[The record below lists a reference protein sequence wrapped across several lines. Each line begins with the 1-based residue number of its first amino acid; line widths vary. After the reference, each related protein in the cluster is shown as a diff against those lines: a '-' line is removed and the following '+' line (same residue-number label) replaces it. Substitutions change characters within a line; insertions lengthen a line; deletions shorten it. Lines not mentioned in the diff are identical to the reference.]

1 MSRGRGLIIVVK
13 RLVVGLA
20 LVSIASCTRGGT
32 ARKPAASTAGA
43 FPSVECPVTRPSGP
57 PPPAIALL
65 NFGVP
70 LGDPNASDYYGNG
83 SLWTSL
89 GNWGSAPDRDPRTGL
104 LSVKI
109 PWFRAEPGQVQ
120 VSGHPLGG
128 GSGTFTANVGTVPEY
143 GPTGFVPSG
152 LEFGHP
158 GCWELTAALNASRLV
173 LVVDVLP
180 PAS

>member
-1 MSRGRGLIIVVK
+1 VK
-13 RLVVGLA
+13 PLVVGLA
-20 LVSIASCTRGGT
+20 LVSFASCTRGGT
-32 ARKPAASTAGA
+32 ARNPAAGSNGTSPA
-43 FPSVECPVTRPSGP
+43 VVCPVTRPSGS
-57 PPPAIALL
+57 PPPATALL

-89 GNWGSAPDRDPRTGL
+89 GNWVSAPDRDAQTGL
-104 LSVKI
+104 ISVKI

-128 GSGTFTANVGTVPEY
+128 GSSTFTADVGTVPEY

-152 LEFGHP
+152 LEFGRP
-158 GCWELTAALNASRLV
+158 GCWQLTAALNGSQLV
-173 LVVDVLP
+173 LVVEVLP